1 MLNPREI
8 DIAVNRN
15 IITAAQRDALLA
27 LSVEKAGVNA
37 PVDAPDEQL
46 RLVGGGNDIFV
57 TIGIILFMAGGAFAL
72 PAVFV
77 NATNLIVGLAALSIW
92 VIAEIVTRQKRMRL
106 SSTVLGVLF
115 MACTGY
121 FVWLGIGTQVD
132 MDAISSSML
141 AIFSLRG
148 TAGWLSLA
156 GTAGFV
162 GVACVYF
169 WRFRVPVLAAV
180 IALALTGFAVLQSG
194 LFLYDGVISG
204 SVQVPAVEQLPSVL
218 RTALFIPLMCGL
230 IVFGTA
236 VAFDLYDRER
246 RTVWSDCA
254 FWLHVV
260 SAPMLVHPLFIMATG
275 QSFGGTEIA
284 SGHDA
289 VIGLIV
295 LILVFTYIA
304 LAIDRRSLLVP
315 TLGYFGTLGI
325 QNLISDTAT
334 GAGIPPV
341 ALVLI
346 CVGALVIMF
355 GAGWQHIRH
364 LVVSNT
370 LPITVLKRLPPIDIY
385 ASGQAGK

>member
-27 LSVEKAGVNA
+27 LSVEKAGANA

-325 QNLISDTAT
+325 QNLIGDTAT

>member
-27 LSVEKAGVNA
+27 LSVEKAGANA

-77 NATNLIVGLAALSIW
+77 NATNLIIGLAALSIW

-325 QNLISDTAT
+325 QNLIGDTAT